1 MGKMLL
7 SLGRPKD
14 ALPEFGRAL
23 ALSPRDAEAFNNRGV
38 ALQALG
44 QAYPARRDFEHALRL
59 DPCLFDAR
67 YNLLAQG
74 IQVPATPSCRYT
86 PEQQRLLSGE
96 R

>member
-1 MGKMLL
+1 MLL
-7 SLGRPKD
+7 LLGRPQD

-44 QAYPARRDFEHALRL
+44 QAYPARRDYEHALQI

-67 YNLLAQG
+67 YNLVSQG
-74 IQVPATPSCRYT
+74 VPVPPAGGCRFT
-86 PEQQRLLSGE
+86 PEQQRQLTVH
-96 R
+96 